1 MAFFVRWF
9 MIICRSNMVMFQSKK
24 MQENTIGLHHGI
36 SNYSSWFHHYFID
49 APSGSLPEGTWDGSL
64 QFVSWSSDEISEVS
78 RDMDPQASLG
88 WLISWNIHK
97 WMSCESIMVSS
108 CFDFM
113 IHMILINDVAVRY
126 IYEKNNQTSGFTY
139 WIHQFGWF
147 EGVDHAVDF
156 WQKILVNGGI
166 RLVILRFTIPIGV
179 NSSRVSPSDTI

>member
-126 IYEKNNQTSGFTY
+126 IWKKQPDIGIHILDSPVRLIRGSWSCCRFLAENSGKWWDT
-139 WIHQFGWF
+139 
-147 EGVDHAVDF
+147 
-156 WQKILVNGGI
+156 
-166 RLVILRFTIPIGV
+166 T
-179 NSSRVSPSDTI
+179 SDTTVHHSHWREFFPGFP